1 MNLSRRFYANCSTFR
16 EARRGVD
23 PHNARRTSCMPFWFA
38 SAREKEEEKGKKE
51 KVKAQGEGGRGGG
64 GEGER
69 GAAIATADNG
79 GSGQKNNRCF
89 RAYGIAAVYYE
100 RFSRCDA
107 NAESTRAEKALRIY
121 EP

>member
-1 MNLSRRFYANCSTFR
+1 
-16 EARRGVD
+16 
-23 PHNARRTSCMPFWFA
+23 MPFWFA
-38 SAREKEEEKGKKE
+38 SAREKEEEKGKQE
-51 KVKAQGEGGRGGG
+51 KVKAQGGGGGG

-89 RAYGIAAVYYE
+89 RAYGIVAVYYE

>member
-1 MNLSRRFYANCSTFR
+1 
-16 EARRGVD
+16 
-23 PHNARRTSCMPFWFA
+23 MPFWFA
-38 SAREKEEEKGKKE
+38 SAREKEEEKGKQE
-51 KVKAQGEGGRGGG
+51 KVKAQGGGGEGG